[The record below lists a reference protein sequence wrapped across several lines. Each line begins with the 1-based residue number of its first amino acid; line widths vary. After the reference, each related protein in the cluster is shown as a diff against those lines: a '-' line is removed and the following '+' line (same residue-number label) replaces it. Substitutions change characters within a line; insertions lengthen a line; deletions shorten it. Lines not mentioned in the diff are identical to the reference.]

1 MALSLHYL
9 VREPKIIKDK
19 NPLLL
24 LLHGYG
30 SNEEDLFSFASE
42 LPEEYY
48 VISARAPFDLMYGSY
63 AWYAINFDA
72 DENKFSDIVQ
82 AQDSRDVIAAFID
95 ELIEKYPI
103 DKNKVTLIGFS
114 QGSILSY
121 AVALSYPEKVQRV
134 VAMSGYL
141 NTEIAVDDFAKN
153 DFTNLRIFTS
163 HGTVDQVIPVDWARK
178 SIPLIENLGI
188 AIVYKEYPVGHGV
201 APQNFFDFKNWLQS

>member
-1 MALSLHYL
+1 MYCPTSLHDNTSRYPNLALLQQRWQSIYSKTSDKNLPYKISFTGGEVSSNKSFLPLLEWLRNNYGNNIFKILVTSNGSASLRYYTKLFDQVDNLSL
-9 VREPKIIKDK
+9 
-19 NPLLL
+19 
-24 LLHGYG
+24 
-30 SNEEDLFSFASE
+30 SFHSE
-42 LPEEYY
+42 H
-48 VISARAPFDLMYGSY
+48 
-63 AWYAINFDA
+63 A

-141 NTEIAVDDFAKN
+141 NTEIAVDDFAK
-153 DFTNLRIFTS
+153 
-163 HGTVDQVIPVDWARK
+163 K
-178 SIPLIENLGI
+178 
-188 AIVYKEYPVGHGV
+188 
-201 APQNFFDFKNWLQS
+201 